1 MKAIVFDPP
10 GTAGAAPLLREVP
23 MPAPAPGEVL
33 VRVRRA
39 GLNFADLMMRQGI
52 YPHPKGYPLVAGLEL
67 AGEVAAAGPGVTGWA
82 EGDRVAAFPE
92 DAGAFAEFCRVPVA
106 RLIRLP
112 DAMTFDQGASFV
124 VQSLTAWHL
133 LHTVSATRPGD
144 VVLVHAIGGGVGLQ
158 LTQLAVAAGARVIGT
173 VGTPGKEAA
182 ALSLGAE
189 VVVNRAEADFVAATL
204 AATGGRGVDK
214 VVDSTGAT
222 ILDRSFGC
230 IRPLGHMVSYGEA
243 EGKPLP
249 NLWEQLVR
257 RSLTFTRMHLGHLD
271 NSAAYW
277 SEGIA
282 EVTRMIL
289 DGRLTLPVAAR
300 YPMDR
305 AEEMFAALESRRT
318 AGKLLL
324 VVAD

>member
-10 GTAGAAPLLREVP
+10 GTVPGPLLRDAPVP
-23 MPAPAPGEVL
+23 VAGPGEVL

-39 GLNFADLMMRQGI
+39 GLNYADLMMRRGI

-67 AGEVAAAGPGVTGWA
+67 AGEVAGIGAGVTGWA

-92 DAGAFAEFCRVPVA
+92 DAGAFSEYCAVPA
-106 RLIRLP
+106 PRLIRLP
-112 DAMTFDQGASFV
+112 DAMGFDQGAAFV

-133 LHTVSATRPGD
+133 LHTVSVTRPGD
-144 VVLVHAIGGGVGLQ
+144 VVLIHAIGGGVGLQ

-173 VGTPGKEAA
+173 VGTAGKEAA
-182 ALSLGAE
+182 ALALGAE
-189 VVVNRAEADFVAATL
+189 VVVNREQADFVAVVND
-204 AATGGRGVDK
+204 ATGGRGADK

-222 ILDRSFGC
+222 ILDRSFDC
-230 IRPLGHMVSYGEA
+230 IRPLGHVVSYGEA

-249 NLWEQLVR
+249 NLWERLVR

-271 NSAAYW
+271 NAAGYW
-277 SEGIA
+277 ADGIA
-282 EVTRMIL
+282 QVTGMIL
-289 DGRLTLPVAAR
+289 DGRLTLPVAGVF
-300 YPMDR
+300 PMDR
-305 AEEMFAALESRRT
+305 AEEMFAALESRQT

-324 VVAD
+324 AVS